1 MEKGEAGREG
11 KGEDT
16 IRVVDAIS
24 NISMSFLLK
33 ENRLCRGFCSC
44 VLLQYAVD
52 SRTLK
57 RILYVLFSAY

>member
-33 ENRLCRGFCSC
+33 ENRL
-44 VLLQYAVD
+44 
-52 SRTLK
+52 
-57 RILYVLFSAY
+57 